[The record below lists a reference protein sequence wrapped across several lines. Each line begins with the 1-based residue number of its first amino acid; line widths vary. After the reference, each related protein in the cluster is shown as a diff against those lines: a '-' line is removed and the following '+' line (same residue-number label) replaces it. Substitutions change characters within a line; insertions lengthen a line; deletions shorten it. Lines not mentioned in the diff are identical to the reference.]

1 MKKLVALLLVAVIIL
16 SLVGCGKKEPTPAPI
31 IVNGKEVDVTDFLIE
46 HLSEY
51 VQSEGYLQREKRYE
65 DMTGNN
71 APPLTVTK
79 VLEVNAWDL
88 GMDMI
93 SVHFLAVKADCMF
106 AVDENGIYDSI
117 LLVVDY
123 ETGEV
128 YDEFTIDPSYQAMDN
143 TKEHELWLMLNGPL
157 VGAGYDG
164 CPILG
169 GAYDGDGNLVRETET
184 RVELSAK
191 DIVKINEA
199 LHK

>member
-1 MKKLVALLLVAVIIL
+1 MKKALSLILALVLCL
-16 SLVGCGKKEPTPAPI
+16 SLVACGKKEPTPAPI
-31 IVNGKEVDVTDFLIE
+31 VVDGKEVAVTDFLIE
-46 HLSEY
+46 HLSKY
-51 VQSEGYLQREKRYE
+51 IQSEGYLEREKRYE
-65 DMTGNN
+65 DLTGNN

-79 VLEVNAWDL
+79 VIDLNAWDI
-88 GMDMI
+88 GPDRM

-143 TKEHELWLMLNGPL
+143 TKEHELWVILNGPL
-157 VGAGYDG
+157 VGSGYDG
-164 CPILG
+164 GPILG
-169 GAYDGDGNLVRETET
+169 FSCDDNGNVIREFET
-184 RVELSAK
+184 RVELSEKEIA
-191 DIVKINEA
+191 KINEA

>member
-1 MKKLVALLLVAVIIL
+1 MKRIVAFILAMLLCL
-16 SLVGCGKKEPTPAPI
+16 SLVACGKKDPTPAPI
-31 IVNGKEVDVTDFLIE
+31 VVDGKEVSVTDFLIE

-51 VQSEGYLQREKRYE
+51 IQSEGYLEREKRYE
-65 DMTGNN
+65 EMTGNN

-79 VLEVNAWDL
+79 VIDLNAWDI
-88 GMDMI
+88 GMNRL
-93 SVHFLAVKADCMF
+93 SVHFLAVKADCML

-128 YDEFTIDPSYQAMDN
+128 YDEFTIDPSYQSMEN
-143 TKEHELWLMLNGPL
+143 TKEHEIWVMLNGPL

-164 CPILG
+164 GPIL
-169 GAYDGDGNLVRETET
+169 AYSVDDNGNIVKETET
-184 RVELSAK
+184 RVELSEKEIA
-191 DIVKINEA
+191 KINEA